1 MSPTRLR
8 SKVSSAL
15 LCAAG
20 ACFLFGTGVT
30 VTDVAL
36 RAITGANVPAAI
48 ELTSLS
54 IGLGALLSMPVCY
67 AKRSH
72 VTAKLLSEMAPQ
84 RFRRP
89 LGGLGAL
96 VSVSF
101 AAVLLALMTE
111 NTLSRLG
118 LPETTSDL
126 GLPMPVALVTVSV
139 SLAVALGG
147 AVVGLVTELS
157 PSAGE
162 RP

>member
-1 MSPTRLR
+1 MIPARLK
-8 SKVSSAL
+8 SSVSRVL
-15 LCAAG
+15 LYAAG

-30 VTDVAL
+30 VLDVAM
-36 RAITGANVPAAI
+36 RAIAGANVPAAI

-67 AKRSH
+67 TKRSH

-96 VSVSF
+96 ISVGF
-101 AAVLLALMTE
+101 AAVLLFLMAE
-111 NTLSRLG
+111 NTLSKLG
-118 LPETTSDL
+118 SPETTSDL
-126 GLPMPVALVTVSV
+126 GLPMPIALGIVSLSLLAALV
-139 SLAVALGG
+139 G
-147 AVVGLVTELS
+147 AVIGLVAELS

-162 RP
+162 RS